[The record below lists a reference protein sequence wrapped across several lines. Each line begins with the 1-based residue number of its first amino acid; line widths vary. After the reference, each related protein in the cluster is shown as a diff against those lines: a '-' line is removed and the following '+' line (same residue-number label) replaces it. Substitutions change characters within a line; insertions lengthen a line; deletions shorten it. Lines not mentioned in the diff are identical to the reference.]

1 MTYAVIKTGGRQYRV
16 SEGDV
21 LDVPRLEGEEGSE
34 SSFDQVLLLS
44 SDGDTRIGAPL
55 VDGATVTAEV
65 VAQTRAPK
73 VTAFKFLRRKGYSL
87 TKGHK
92 QPITRIKI
100 KSIAG

>member
-34 SSFDQVLLLS
+34 SSFDQVLLVS
-44 SDGDTRIGAPL
+44 GDAGLKVGAP
-55 VDGATVTAEV
+55 VVEGAKVTAEV

-73 VTAFKFLRRKGYSL
+73 VTAFKFRRRKGYSL

>member
-21 LDVPRLEGEEGSE
+21 LDVPRLQGEEGSE
-34 SSFDQVLLLS
+34 SSFDQVLMVA
-44 SDGDTRIGAPL
+44 GEGGTRIGTPL

-65 VAQTRAPK
+65 VAQKRAPK
-73 VTAFKFLRRKGYSL
+73 VTAFKFRRRKGSST

-92 QPITRIKI
+92 QPITRVKI
-100 KSIAG
+100 TSIAG